1 MKSTRRRRRNEA
13 LKLPFVFLNLAMTAD
28 GKIAS
33 ANRVIPSPGSPRDI
47 AGLMELRTYADAV
60 LSGARTVDLNDASLG
75 PGGAKYRRMRLRR
88 GLAEYNI
95 RIIVSGS
102 GSIDPDA
109 GIFKKK
115 HLSPVI
121 VLTSGR
127 VSKGRLQTLQ
137 RLATD
142 VKSFGDDEI
151 DFRAAFAWL
160 RAKWKVKRLLC
171 EGGGELN
178 GALFSARLVDELHL
192 TICPYIFGGQHAPTI
207 CDGEG
212 FTHLKDAFQM
222 RLHSMKRID
231 DELFLVFRRK

>member
-1 MKSTRRRRRNEA
+1 M
-13 LKLPFVFLNLAMTAD
+13 KLPFVFLNLAMTAD

-47 AGLMELRTYADAV
+47 ARMMELRTHADAV
-60 LSGARTVDLNDASLG
+60 LSGARTVDLNDANLG
-75 PGGAKYRRMRLRR
+75 TGGAKYRRMRLRR

-102 GSIDPDA
+102 GSIDPNA

-115 HLSPVI
+115 QFSPVI
-121 VLTSGR
+121 VLTTGR
-127 VSKGRLQTLQ
+127 ISKWRLQTLQ

-142 VKSFGDDEI
+142 VKGFGDDEI

-160 RAKWKVKRLLC
+160 RKKWKVKRLLC
-171 EGGGELN
+171 EGGGEVN
-178 GALFSARLVDELHL
+178 GALFRARLVDELHL
-192 TICPYIFGGQHAPTI
+192 TICPYIFGGQDAPTI
-207 CDGEG
+207 CDGKG
-212 FTHLKDAFQM
+212 IARLKDAFQM
-222 RLHSMKRID
+222 KLRSMKRLG